1 MRFNYKIKRYNDFN
15 QQDYNDFRNMK
26 PVAQGIFDLYS
37 SSEWCDLVSKIDK
50 KEYIFFLVYDYDI
63 LISAMPIIFN
73 NNAVRNSDH
82 YNIKYIL
89 EGRNLLF
96 DKIITQKA
104 LGDSNI
110 YNSNITCCYYAASN
124 FDIKINDSKMNQNL
138 IVKMTID
145 LFIDYCLKKKLNVA
159 FIHVSEKNKL
169 LNNILIEK
177 GFIRLVDGPVYYM
190 DIDSPSYLEKLQTM
204 KYKTRKNIRREI
216 KLFNNSNILFNITKE
231 KNIIYEHIE
240 LVKDNALKYGW
251 HDFDSHYF
259 KKRLEYLM
267 NTLEYEFFYL
277 SDDEKIIGST
287 FGIKYKNILYLD
299 STGICNELC
308 YKKYGLYYQLNYY
321 NIYNYCIN
329 NNISRVNYAE
339 KSAINKL
346 SRGCKIDMLYNYVFN
361 VNNIKI
367 EDIYLQEMNKILE
380 MEVKYND

>member
-1 MRFNYKIKRYNDFN
+1 M
-15 QQDYNDFRNMK
+15 
-26 PVAQGIFDLYS
+26 
-37 SSEWCDLVSKIDK
+37 
-50 KEYIFFLVYDYDI
+50 
-63 LISAMPIIFN
+63 
-73 NNAVRNSDH
+73 
-82 YNIKYIL
+82 
-89 EGRNLLF
+89 LF

-308 YKKYGLYYQLNYY
+308 YKK
-321 NIYNYCIN
+321 IRSI
-329 NNISRVNYAE
+329 
-339 KSAINKL
+339 L
-346 SRGCKIDMLYNYVFN
+346 S
-361 VNNIKI
+361 I
-367 EDIYLQEMNKILE
+367 ELLSYI
-380 MEVKYND
+380 